1 MSRSTAPVP
10 TPRLH
15 SLVLVG
21 LVVATALF
29 LGGWKYNS
37 LRVAEA
43 ASANQPEPTETVAA
57 AVATARPHQET
68 ASAIGTVLAP
78 RSIALRNEVAGTVRY
93 VGLEPGRIV
102 DAGALLVAFD
112 VSVESAEL
120 RAQEAQARLAQ
131 TSLERVDR
139 MASRGAASAME
150 LDNARAERDVA
161 LAQVARTR
169 ALIARKT
176 IRAPFRARVGMSDVH
191 LGQFLESGTQ
201 LTTLQGVDGAVHV
214 DFDVSQSV
222 AAAMRRGEPVRVI
235 SGATAAEIPA
245 RVVAIDA
252 RVDPTTRNAVVRA
265 ELPGLAQ
272 LPAPGSS
279 VRVISGATEIPARV
293 VAVDARVDPAT
304 RNAVVRAELPDLALL
319 PAPGSSVRV
328 LVPIGPARDAVVV
341 PVSALRKGPGGD
353 HVFVIAPAKDGK
365 TRAQLRLVTSG
376 PVLGD
381 EIVIVGGLAA
391 GERVA
396 ASGSFKLRDAV
407 LVAVAEPAASQPK
420 RVSAR

>member
-1 MSRSTAPVP
+1 MSRSTASNPRA
-10 TPRLH
+10 RLH

-21 LVVATALF
+21 LVLCTAIL
-29 LGGWKYNS
+29 LGAWKYS
-37 LRVAEA
+37 AIRSAEA

-57 AVATARPHQET
+57 AVATARPHQES

-78 RSIALRNEVAGTVRY
+78 RSIALRNEVAGTVRF
-93 VGLEPGRIV
+93 VDLQPGQV
-102 DAGALLVAFD
+102 VSAGALLVALD
-112 VSVESAEL
+112 VSVETAEL

-139 MASRGAASAME
+139 MAARGAASAME

-161 LAQVARTR
+161 LAQVERTR

-222 AAAMRRGEPVRVI
+222 AAGMRRGEPVRVI
-235 SGATAAEIPA
+235 SGATATEIPA
-245 RVVAIDA
+245 RVVAVDA

-265 ELPGLAQ
+265 ELP
-272 LPAPGSS
+272 
-279 VRVISGATEIPARV
+279 
-293 VAVDARVDPAT
+293 
-304 RNAVVRAELPDLALL
+304 DLALL
-319 PAPGSSVRV
+319 PSPGSSVRV
-328 LVPIGPARDAVVV
+328 LVPIGPTRDAVVV

-353 HVFVIAPAKDGK
+353 HVFVIAAGKDGK
-365 TRAQLRLVTSG
+365 TRAQLRLVTAG

-381 EIVIVGGLAA
+381 EIIIVDGLAA

-396 ASGSFKLRDAV
+396 ASGSFKLRDAA
-407 LVAVAEPAASQPK
+407 LVAVAEPTASPTK
-420 RVSAR
+420 RVSVR

>member
-1 MSRSTAPVP
+1 MSRFIHSPASS
-10 TPRLH
+10 RLR
-15 SLVLVG
+15 SIALIGVL
-21 LVVATALF
+21 LATALL
-29 LGGWKYNS
+29 LGAWKYNATRS
-37 LRVAEA
+37 AEA
-43 ASANQPEPTETVAA
+43 ASANQPEPMESVAA
-57 AVATARPHQET
+57 AVAVARPHQES
-68 ASAIGTVLAP
+68 ASAIGTVIAP
-78 RSIALRNEVAGTVRY
+78 QSITLRNEVAGTVHFVR
-93 VGLEPGRIV
+93 LEPGQLV
-102 DAGALLVAFD
+102 NAGDVLVALD

-139 MASRGAASAME
+139 MAARGAASAME

-161 LAQVARTR
+161 VAQVARTR
-169 ALIARKT
+169 AIIARKT

-222 AAAMRRGEPVRVI
+222 AASLRHGGTVRVVA
-235 SGATAAEIPA
+235 GTTAAEIPA
-245 RVVAIDA
+245 RVVAVDA

-265 ELPGLAQ
+265 ELPQLPQ
-272 LPAPGSS
+272 LPAPG
-279 VRVISGATEIPARV
+279 A
-293 VAVDARVDPAT
+293 
-304 RNAVVRAELPDLALL
+304 
-319 PAPGSSVRV
+319 SVRV
-328 LVPIGPARDAVVV
+328 LIPIGPARDAVVV

-353 HVFVIAPAKDGK
+353 HVFVIAAAKDGK
-365 TRAQLRLVTSG
+365 TRAQLRLVKAG

-381 EIVIVGGLAA
+381 DVVIVDGLAA

-407 LVAVAEPAASQPK
+407 LVAVVDPAASQTK
-420 RVSAR
+420 RVSVR

>member
-1 MSRSTAPVP
+1 MSRSTPSIPQARRSFALIAILLG
-10 TPRLH
+10 TAIL
-15 SLVLVG
+15 LG
-21 LVVATALF
+21 AWKYTALR
-29 LGGWKYNS
+29 N
-37 LRVAEA
+37 AEA

-68 ASAIGTVLAP
+68 ATAIGTVIAP
-78 RSIALRNEVAGTVRY
+78 QSITLRNEVPGTVHF
-93 VGLEPGRIV
+93 VGLQPGQIV
-102 DAGALLVAFD
+102 NAGAVLVALD
-112 VSVESAEL
+112 VSVETAEL

-131 TSLERVDR
+131 TSFERVER
-139 MASRGAASAME
+139 MTSRGAASAME

-169 ALIARKT
+169 AIIARKT
-176 IRAPFRARVGMSDVH
+176 IRAPFRARVGMADVH

-201 LTTLQGVDGAVHV
+201 LTTLQGVEGAVHV

-222 AAAMRRGEPVRVI
+222 AATMRRGEPVRVV

-245 RVVAIDA
+245 RIVAIDA

-265 ELPGLAQ
+265 ELPDLAA

-279 VRVISGATEIPARV
+279 VRVQ
-293 VAVDARVDPAT
+293 
-304 RNAVVRAELPDLALL
+304 
-319 PAPGSSVRV
+319 
-328 LVPIGPARDAVVV
+328 VPIGPARDAVVV

-353 HVFVIAPAKDGK
+353 HVFVIASTKDGK
-365 TRAQLRLVTSG
+365 TRAQLRLVKSG

-381 EIVIVGGLAA
+381 EIVIVDGLTP

-396 ASGSFKLRDAV
+396 ASGSFKLRDAA
-407 LVAVAEPAASQPK
+407 LVAIAAPSAAQPN
-420 RVSAR
+420 RVSVR

>member
-222 AAAMRRGEPVRVI
+222 AAGMRRGEP
-235 SGATAAEIPA
+235 
-245 RVVAIDA
+245 
-252 RVDPTTRNAVVRA
+252 
-265 ELPGLAQ
+265 
-272 LPAPGSS
+272 

>member
-131 TSLERVDR
+131 TSLERLDR

-161 LAQVARTR
+161 LALVARTR

-222 AAAMRRGEPVRVI
+222 AAGMRRGEP
-235 SGATAAEIPA
+235 
-245 RVVAIDA
+245 
-252 RVDPTTRNAVVRA
+252 
-265 ELPGLAQ
+265 
-272 LPAPGSS
+272 

>member
-1 MSRSTAPVP
+1 MSRLTPSVP
-10 TPRLH
+10 SGRLR
-15 SLVLVG
+15 SFALIGVL
-21 LVVATALF
+21 LATAIL
-29 LGGWKYNS
+29 LGAWKYNAVRS
-37 LRVAEA
+37 AEA

-57 AVATARPHQET
+57 AVATARPHQES

-78 RSIALRNEVAGTVRY
+78 RSITLRNEVAGTVHF
-93 VGLEPGRIV
+93 VSLQPGQIV
-102 DAGALLVAFD
+102 NAGAVLVALD
-112 VSVESAEL
+112 VSVETAEL

-161 LAQVARTR
+161 LAEVARTR

-176 IRAPFRARVGMSDVH
+176 IRAPFRARIGMSDVH

-222 AAAMRRGEPVRVI
+222 AAAMRHGDSVRVI
-235 SGATAAEIPA
+235 SSTTAGEIPA
-245 RVVAIDA
+245 RVVAVDA

-265 ELPGLAQ
+265 ALPDLPR
-272 LPAPGSS
+272 LPAPG
-279 VRVISGATEIPARV
+279 A
-293 VAVDARVDPAT
+293 
-304 RNAVVRAELPDLALL
+304 
-319 PAPGSSVRV
+319 SVRV
-328 LVPIGPARDAVVV
+328 LIPIGPMRDAVVV

-353 HVFVIAPAKDGK
+353 HVFVIAAAKDGK
-365 TRAQLRLVTSG
+365 TRAQLRLVTTG

-381 EIVIVGGLAA
+381 EIVIVDGLAA

-396 ASGSFKLRDAV
+396 ASGSFKLRDAA
-407 LVAVAEPAASQPK
+407 LVAVADPAASQSK

>member
-1 MSRSTAPVP
+1 MSRLTPSVP
-10 TPRLH
+10 AGRLR
-15 SLVLVG
+15 SFALIGAL
-21 LVVATALF
+21 LATAIL
-29 LGGWKYNS
+29 LGAWKYNAV
-37 LRVAEA
+37 RGAEA

-57 AVATARPHQET
+57 AVATARPHQES

-78 RSIALRNEVAGTVRY
+78 HSITLRNEVAGTVHF
-93 VGLEPGRIV
+93 VSLQPGRV
-102 DAGALLVAFD
+102 VNAGAVLVALD
-112 VSVESAEL
+112 VSVETAEL

-139 MASRGAASAME
+139 MATRGAASAME

-169 ALIARKT
+169 AIIARKT

-222 AAAMRRGEPVRVI
+222 AAAMRRGESVRVI
-235 SGATAAEIPA
+235 STATSAEIPA
-245 RVVAIDA
+245 RIVAVDA

-265 ELPGLAQ
+265 ELPDLPQ
-272 LPAPGSS
+272 LPAPG
-279 VRVISGATEIPARV
+279 A
-293 VAVDARVDPAT
+293 
-304 RNAVVRAELPDLALL
+304 
-319 PAPGSSVRV
+319 SVRV
-328 LVPIGPARDAVVV
+328 LIPIGPTRDAVVV

-353 HVFVIAPAKDGK
+353 HVFVIAAAKDGK
-365 TRAQLRLVTSG
+365 TRAQLRLVKAG

-381 EIVIVGGLAA
+381 EIVIVDGLAA

-396 ASGSFKLRDAV
+396 ASGSFKLRDAA
-407 LVAVAEPAASQPK
+407 LVAVADPAASQSK
-420 RVSAR
+420 RVSVR

>member
-1 MSRSTAPVP
+1 MSRSTASNPRA
-10 TPRLH
+10 RLH
-15 SLVLVG
+15 SVVLVG
-21 LVVATALF
+21 LVLVTALF
-29 LGGWKYNS
+29 LGAWKYNS

-78 RSIALRNEVAGTVRY
+78 QSITLRNEVAGTVHSS
-93 VGLEPGRIV
+93 GLQPGQIV
-102 DAGALLVAFD
+102 NAGAVLVALD

-191 LGQFLESGTQ
+191 LGQFLEAGTQ

-222 AAAMRRGEPVRVI
+222 AAALHRGATVQVV
-235 SGATAAEIPA
+235 SGATSA
-245 RVVAIDA
+245 
-252 RVDPTTRNAVVRA
+252 
-265 ELPGLAQ
+265 
-272 LPAPGSS
+272 
-279 VRVISGATEIPARV
+279 EIPARV
-293 VAVDARVDPAT
+293 VAVDARVDPTT
-304 RNAVVRAELPDLALL
+304 RNAIVRAELPALAQL

-328 LVPIGPARDAVVV
+328 LIPVGPTRDAVVV

-353 HVFVIAPAKDGK
+353 HVFVISPAKDGK
-365 TRAQLRLVTSG
+365 TRAQLRLVKSG

-381 EIVIVGGLAA
+381 EIVIVDGLAA

-396 ASGSFKLRDAV
+396 ASGSFKLRDAA
-407 LVAVAEPAASQPK
+407 LVAVAEPPASQTK